1 MYNYALFS
9 FMTIMLTKEQLED
22 ALNFFEQA
30 YKDYHHSKDSIIMI
44 RIQNYLLGRNELNL
58 LIKKDIAHSEFQKHG
73 RLETDFTSAI
83 NTIRQEL
90 GKA

>member
-1 MYNYALFS
+1 MNY
-9 FMTIMLTKEQLED
+9 
-22 ALNFFEQA
+22 
-30 YKDYHHSKDSIIMI
+30 
-44 RIQNYLLGRNELNL
+44 IQNYLLGRNELNL

>member
-1 MYNYALFS
+1 
-9 FMTIMLTKEQLED
+9 MLTKRELKD

-30 YKDYHHSKDSIIMI
+30 YRDYHHSKDSIVMN
-44 RIQNYLLGRNELNL
+44 RIQNYLLRRNELNL
-58 LIKKDIAHSEFQKHG
+58 FLLEKDMAYSEFQRHG

-83 NTIRQEL
+83 RTLRQEL